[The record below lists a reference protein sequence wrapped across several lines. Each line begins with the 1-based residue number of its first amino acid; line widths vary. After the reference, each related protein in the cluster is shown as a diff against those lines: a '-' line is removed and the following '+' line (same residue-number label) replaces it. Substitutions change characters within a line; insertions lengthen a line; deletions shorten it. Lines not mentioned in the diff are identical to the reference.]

1 MKLELKGDKA
11 LNGEIVSPETEVLTF
26 AAGLTEEARSA
37 IVRDHNIGDCV
48 SRRME
53 RRTWD
58 VWEAGKLISDLME
71 MVSKERSAHWVRCR
85 ETRH

>member
-1 MKLELKGDKA
+1 MKLEIKGDKA

-26 AAGLTEEARSA
+26 AEGLTEEARSA
-37 IVRDHNIGDCV
+37 IVRDHNIGDYV

-71 MVSKERSAHWVRCR
+71 VVSKERSAHWMRCR
-85 ETRH
+85 ETRL